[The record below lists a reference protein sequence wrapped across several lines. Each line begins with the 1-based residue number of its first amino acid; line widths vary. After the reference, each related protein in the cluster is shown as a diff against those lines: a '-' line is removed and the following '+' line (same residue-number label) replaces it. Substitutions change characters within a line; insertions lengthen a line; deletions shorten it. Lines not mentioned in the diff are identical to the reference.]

1 MRSMIASVVQII
13 EAEVGAL
20 LESFFDGCP
29 SGNFVICLA
38 EGGLRT
44 QWNHE
49 LQRQLCDLG
58 QEVASVQIEV
68 IVVSQ
73 ADLS

>member
-20 LESFFDGCP
+20 LESFLDGCP
-29 SGNFVICLA
+29 SGYFVICLA

-44 QWNHE
+44 Q
-49 LQRQLCDLG
+49 
-58 QEVASVQIEV
+58 
-68 IVVSQ
+68 
-73 ADLS
+73 

>member
-1 MRSMIASVVQII
+1 MRCVIASVVKII

-20 LESFFDGCP
+20 LESFLYGCP

-44 QWNHE
+44 Q
-49 LQRQLCDLG
+49 
-58 QEVASVQIEV
+58 
-68 IVVSQ
+68 
-73 ADLS
+73 